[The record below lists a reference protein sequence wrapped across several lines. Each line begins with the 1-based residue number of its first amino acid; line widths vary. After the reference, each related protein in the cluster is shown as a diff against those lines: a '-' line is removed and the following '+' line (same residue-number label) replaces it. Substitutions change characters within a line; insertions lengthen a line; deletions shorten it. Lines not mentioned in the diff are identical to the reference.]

1 MKATIDFLWDT
12 CRKIISFDGSEFNR
26 PTTFAG
32 LRKCDNVLIGEK
44 IDNGPRC
51 KDRYVMIDYNVYV
64 VCPSKAMHT
73 GGTIRFL
80 EIL

>member
-12 CRKIISFDGSEFNR
+12 CRKTISFDGSEFER

-32 LRKCDNVLIGEK
+32 LRNCDNVLIGEK
-44 IDNGPRC
+44 IDNDPRC
-51 KDRYVMIDYNVYV
+51 KDRYVMIDDNFYV
-64 VCPSKAMHT
+64 VGPATEMHT